1 MFRIGR
7 HELLYKKT
15 MEKGRKIIRTIKTLK
30 ESLEEKHVGYKK
42 RTV

>member
-1 MFRIGR
+1 MFRIRR

-15 MEKGRKIIRTIKTLK
+15 MEKGRKRIRKIKTPK
-30 ESLEEKHVGYKK
+30 ESLEEKHAGDKK